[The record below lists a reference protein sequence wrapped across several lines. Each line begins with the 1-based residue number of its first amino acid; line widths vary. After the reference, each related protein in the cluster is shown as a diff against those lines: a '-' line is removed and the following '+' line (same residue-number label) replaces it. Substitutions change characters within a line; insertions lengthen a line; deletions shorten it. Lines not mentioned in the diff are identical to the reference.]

1 MSMSDRQRL
10 VDLKELLDLLYEKL
24 GEFQR
29 DLIVNSHTPAR
40 FELKQRINREI
51 LPSIRKYEAEYWNIY
66 PKEAIVISDEEAK
79 TQLVHLEQA
88 VESIERV
95 SSGEYPAQLIPLLQD
110 IRTKLNDL
118 DKTASAKLKV
128 TLPLI
133 PAIASYELEMD
144 TEGLMYQTWK
154 AIQRLVRK

>member
-1 MSMSDRQRL
+1 MTDRQRL

-24 GEFQR
+24 GEFQKE
-29 DLIVNSHTPAR
+29 LIVNSHTPAK
-40 FELKQRINREI
+40 FELKQHIKRDI
-51 LPSIRKYEAEYWNIY
+51 LPSIRQYEAEYWDIY
-66 PKEAIVISDEEAK
+66 PKEAIVISDEEAI

-88 VESIERV
+88 VESIECV
-95 SSGEYPAQLIPLLQD
+95 SPSEYPSELIPLLQD

-118 DKTASAKLKV
+118 DKTASAKLKL

-144 TEGLMYQTWK
+144 TEGLMDQTWK
-154 AIQRLVRK
+154 AIQRLVRR